1 VPGIRRPLAGR
12 RQTVALSAVPGSRT
26 RDSENEEG
34 ATAGV
39 RSLRM
44 CRRRF
49 EHVWA
54 HSQGGHPREE
64 RNGEAC
70 IGDGAGRRD
79 ARRWPKPHEDDERL
93 TPPQC
98 GEPERRRD
106 ERRTRRQAGVGKIS
120 PGRVTKADYASSAH
134 ENGSRGILPMWYSVT
149 MLFEAMD
156 EASALEAARNHAKT
170 MEIDYPNMDRQDVSW
185 RFVEITEVQDLCEA
199 HISSGTEV
207 HSRLFRRNRL
217 QE

>member
-1 VPGIRRPLAGR
+1 
-12 RQTVALSAVPGSRT
+12 
-26 RDSENEEG
+26 
-34 ATAGV
+34 
-39 RSLRM
+39 
-44 CRRRF
+44 
-49 EHVWA
+49 
-54 HSQGGHPREE
+54 
-64 RNGEAC
+64 
-70 IGDGAGRRD
+70 
-79 ARRWPKPHEDDERL
+79 
-93 TPPQC
+93 
-98 GEPERRRD
+98 
-106 ERRTRRQAGVGKIS
+106 
-120 PGRVTKADYASSAH
+120 VTKADYASSAH

-149 MLFEAMD
+149 MLFESYIDDERDESPLCEESIVLFEAMD